1 MDLLREATARVDA
14 CMRQRDGTNGNLETR
29 ERSIRKMET
38 IMKDLDRELTQMVE
52 NQF

>member
-14 CMRQRDGTNGNLETR
+14 CQRKRDGTNGNLETK

-38 IMKDLDRELTQMVE
+38 ILKELDKELTQMVLK
-52 NQF
+52 